1 MLHCKL
7 CNHIRKPNVLFILFS
22 VDDGLQAELENL
34 TTDIDM
40 KQKLIQELELSQHRL
55 NTMRQ
60 HYEEKLLQLQTRIR
74 DTQDERDKV
83 LQSFGK

>member
-1 MLHCKL
+1 
-7 CNHIRKPNVLFILFS
+7 
-22 VDDGLQAELENL
+22 
-34 TTDIDM
+34 M